1 MNKTTNHHT
10 FAHAAKRAANPNYW
24 VTHFIFGSP
33 TPTELRAIADRFD
46 QVVAYFKANPRKR
59 YKGALASETAAKRVC
74 AMGAVRYSREIG
86 LKWTDFASKN
96 CNANATMEM
105 MDSMGV
111 VEMNDSNIK
120 AEQFYNWTTNCARLI
135 RQFAKL
141 PANQRTVQSWQ
152 EMVYADPYFGRW
164 L

>member
-1 MNKTTNHHT
+1 MNKTTNYET
-10 FAHAAKRAANPNYW
+10 FAHAAVRAATPNYW
-24 VTHFIFGSP
+24 VTHFIVGES

-59 YKGALASETAAKRVC
+59 YKGALSNETATLRVC
-74 AMGAVRYSREIG
+74 AMGAVRYNREIG

-96 CNANATMEM
+96 CNANQTMEM
-105 MDSMGV
+105 MNSMGV
-111 VEMNDSNIK
+111 VMMNDSSIK

-141 PANQRTVQSWQ
+141 PANQRTVQSWRS
-152 EMVYADPYFGRW
+152 MVEADPYFGRW